1 MQPKL
6 SAAQT
11 LSVGRAIAVKYLP
24 YYATAIYNLIPHET
38 HKEPTLAVTERAVL
52 FYNPDFVLKQG
63 PKYTAAI
70 LVHEVSHLLREH
82 MKRFRRK
89 VMFGRLSRI
98 AGKPVGTWTP
108 EGREYARLAWLWNLS
123 TDAEINDGQ
132 PPELPLPP
140 GCILPSTYG
149 FPNGKLA
156 EYYFD
161 LLRKQ
166 EQSPQP
172 PQNGDEDDDSED
184 DDQDDQDDSGDDGD
198 QDDQDGSGGS
208 DDSDNDQDGSGDSD
222 NDQDGSGGSD
232 GDQDSQDGSGSSDGS
247 DGDQE
252 DQGPGHGHC
261 GSCSGHRKPSEPLDG
276 KLDGKEGRSDAE
288 LERIRDQVAEAA
300 IEHEKHY
307 GTGVSPGLLWW
318 AKQRLKPP
326 VVRWEQQLASLTRQA
341 VAYQEGMVDYR
352 DDIPNPEQSVLGY
365 GPDIPLLP
373 ALVAPVP
380 EVMFLVDRSY
390 SMSERELTEV
400 AQEVPGILRTLST
413 PLHFGSFDT
422 EMQAI
427 KKVSTVKEA
436 LKLFKGGGGT
446 DFRPIFAALKK
457 MKSNRPSVL
466 IIGTDGCGPA
476 PAEPPKGVSV
486 IWLLVGRSAEKPS
499 IGNSETPIRWG
510 KFIYT
515 NPELRAVHVS
525 AAA

>member
-1 MQPKL
+1 MVERLLVFLHLARVDEFDPIKHTASAEELSLLDRWILSDLNKLIKTARESYGGFDVAHFCAEAHQFIEALSTWYVRRSRRRFYGQDWPAEKRAAYATLYKVLTTFNRIVAPVVPFMSETIYQHLVADQIDGSAASVHHLPFPEADEDLIDEPL
-6 SAAQT
+6 SAHVAAT
-11 LSVGRAIAVKYLP
+11 LRIMSLGRSARKESKLKVRQPLAELVVVPKDQEERQAVELFEDHFLEELNVKKVSLRENADDLITVSVEPNMKAIGAKFGR
-24 YYATAIYNLIPHET
+24 
-38 HKEPTLAVTERAVL
+38 
-52 FYNPDFVLKQG
+52 D
-63 PKYTAAI
+63 TAAA
-70 LVHEVSHLLREH
+70 REA
-82 MKRFRRK
+82 
-89 VMFGRLSRI
+89 V
-98 AGKPVGTWTP
+98 
-108 EGREYARLAWLWNLS
+108 
-123 TDAEINDGQ
+123 
-132 PPELPLPP
+132 
-140 GCILPSTYG
+140 C
-149 FPNGKLA
+149 
-156 EYYFD
+156 
-161 LLRKQ
+161 
-166 EQSPQP
+166 
-172 PQNGDEDDDSED
+172 
-184 DDQDDQDDSGDDGD
+184 
-198 QDDQDGSGGS
+198 
-208 DDSDNDQDGSGDSD
+208 
-222 NDQDGSGGSD
+222 
-232 GDQDSQDGSGSSDGS
+232 
-247 DGDQE
+247 
-252 DQGPGHGHC
+252 
-261 GSCSGHRKPSEPLDG
+261 

-413 PLHFGSFDT
+413 PLNFGSFDT